1 MYQTII
7 LNEQEIE
14 EFNKIYNTNY
24 QSIIIKK
31 RNKNYQAILD
41 CSKKMKMYPK
51 EVANYFT

>member
-1 MYQTII
+1 MYQTRI

-51 EVANYFT
+51 EVTNYFR